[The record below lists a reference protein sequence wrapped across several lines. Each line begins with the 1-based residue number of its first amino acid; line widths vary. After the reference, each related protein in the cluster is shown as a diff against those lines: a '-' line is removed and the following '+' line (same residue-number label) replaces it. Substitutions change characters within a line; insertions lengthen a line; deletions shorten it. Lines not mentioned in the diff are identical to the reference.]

1 MSRHKVSE
9 HIAKNAAERAK
20 RLRPDGIGQYLNLS
34 GEFAHMNADP
44 FTDRIEREPYRDHV
58 TVAVIGGGFAGL
70 MAGAR
75 LKESG
80 VCDVRIVDTGGDFGG
95 TWYWNRYPGVQCDVA
110 SMVYLPLLEE
120 TGYVPTEW
128 YVHGP
133 EILEH
138 CQRIGKH
145 YELYE
150 NALFHTRA
158 TGLDWDESAQLWT
171 VRTDRGDEFTAQ
183 FVIMGLGHL
192 SVPKLPGI
200 PGIETFAG
208 PAFHTSRWDYAYTGD
223 PVGGP
228 LGNLR
233 DKRVAIIGTGASAVQ
248 CIPHLATACQELFVF
263 QRTPSVIEVRNNRP
277 IDPEWFA
284 QIANPGWQQRWL
296 DNYAATMTSAEPPA
310 EDLVNDSWTAM
321 AKMWR
326 DAGEVSKSDLDQ
338 ADLEET
344 AKDPRAAELL
354 QPWFFAD
361 MAKMGRIHARVEES
375 VKDRRTAELLKP
387 RYYLACKRLTFHDE
401 YLGAFNEPTV
411 RLVDTDGKG
420 VERITPRGVVVDGTE
435 YEVDCIVYASGFE
448 VGTAPTRRA
457 GFDPVG
463 RDGRRLSEHWTNG
476 MRTMHGLHVHGFPNA
491 FHVQSI
497 TGGTRFSN
505 LSHNLS
511 EAAKTVAA
519 VIAHAVTTGVA
530 VVELTQQAEDS
541 WMSNVGINPDW
552 RTFLGADCTPGYS
565 NNEGTDLGPHSLW
578 DAHEFPDGLGFF
590 QHLQEWRGS
599 GEFDGLEFHR
609 SDS

>member
-20 RLRPDGIGQYLNLS
+20 RLRPDGIDQYLTLS
-34 GEFAHMNADP
+34 GGFAHMNEDP

-70 MAGAR
+70 MTGAH
-75 LKESG
+75 LKEAG
-80 VCDVRIVDTGGDFGG
+80 VADVRIVDTGGDFGG
-95 TWYWNRYPGVQCDVA
+95 TWYWNRYPGAQCDIA
-110 SMVYLPLLEE
+110 SMIYLPLLEE

-138 CQRIGKH
+138 CQRIGKQ
-145 YELYE
+145 YGLYE
-150 NALFHTRA
+150 DALFHTRV
-158 TGLDWDESAQLWT
+158 TGLEWDESARLWT

-183 FVIMGLGHL
+183 FVSLGLGHL

-208 PAFHTSRWDYAYTGD
+208 QAFHASRWDYAYTGD

-233 DKRVAIIGTGASAVQ
+233 DKRVAIIGTGATAVQ
-248 CIPHLATACQELFVF
+248 CIPHLATACQELLVF

-284 QIANPGWQQRWL
+284 RTATPGWQQRWL
-296 DNYAATMTSAEPPA
+296 DNYAANMTSAEPPA
-310 EDLVNDSWTAM
+310 EDLINDGWTAM
-321 AKMWR
+321 ARMWR
-326 DAGEVSKSDLDQ
+326 DAEEGSQPDSDTSEEIGGEYY
-338 ADLEET
+338 
-344 AKDPRAAELL
+344 
-354 QPWFFAD
+354 AD
-361 MAKMGRIHARVEES
+361 MEKMGRLHARVDET
-375 VKDRRTAELLKP
+375 VKDSATAELLKP
-387 RYYLACKRLTFHDE
+387 WYHIPCKRMTFHDE
-401 YLGAFNEPTV
+401 YLDAYNVPAV

-435 YEVDCIVYASGFE
+435 YEVDCIIYASGFE

-463 RDGRRLSEHWTNG
+463 RDGRRLSEYWTDG

-491 FHVQSI
+491 FLVQPL

-511 EAAKTVAA
+511 EAARTVAA
-519 VIAHAVTTGVA
+519 VVAHAVTTGA
-530 VVELTQQAEDS
+530 EVVEVTRQAEDD
-541 WMSNVGINPDW
+541 WMSNVGIDPEW
-552 RTFLGADCTPGYS
+552 RTFLATECTPGYS
-565 NNEGTDLGPHSLW
+565 NNEGMDLGPHSLW
-578 DAHEFPDGLGFF
+578 DEYEFPDGLGFF
-590 QHLQEWRGS
+590 RHLQEWRS
-599 GEFDGLEFHR
+599 SRDFDGLEFNR
-609 SDS
+609 PTG

>member
-34 GEFAHMNADP
+34 GEFAHMNEDP

-80 VCDVRIVDTGGDFGG
+80 VFDVRIVDTGGDFGG

-110 SMVYLPLLEE
+110 SMIYLPLLEE
-120 TGYVPTEW
+120 TGHVPTEW

-284 QIANPGWQQRWL
+284 QMAAPGWQQRWL
-296 DNYAATMTSAEPPA
+296 DNYAAIMTSAEPPD
-310 EDLVNDSWTAM
+310 EDLINDSWTAM

-361 MAKMGRIHARVEES
+361 MAKMGRIHTRVEET
-375 VKDRRTAELLKP
+375 VKDPRTAELLKP

-590 QHLQEWRGS
+590 QHLQEWRNS
-599 GEFDGLEFHR
+599 GEYDGLEFHR

>member
-1 MSRHKVSE
+1 MSRQNVSE
-9 HIAKNAAERAK
+9 HIAKVAAERAK
-20 RLRPDGIGQYLNLS
+20 RLRPDGIDQYLPLS
-34 GEFAHMNADP
+34 GGFAHMNEDP

-70 MAGAR
+70 MTGAH
-75 LKESG
+75 LKEAG
-80 VCDVRIVDTGGDFGG
+80 VSDVRIVDTGGDFGG
-95 TWYWNRYPGVQCDVA
+95 TWYWNRYPGAQCDIA
-110 SMVYLPLLEE
+110 SMIYLPLLEE

-128 YVHGP
+128 YVRGP

-145 YELYE
+145 YGLYE
-150 NALFHTRA
+150 NALFHTRV
-158 TGLDWDESAQLWT
+158 TGLDWDESTRLWT

-183 FVIMGLGHL
+183 FVSLGLGHL

-208 PAFHTSRWDYAYTGD
+208 HTFHASRWDYAYTGD

-233 DKRVAIIGTGASAVQ
+233 DKRVAIIGTGATAVQ
-248 CIPHLATACQELFVF
+248 CVPHLATACRELFVF

-284 QIANPGWQQRWL
+284 QMATPGWQQRWL
-296 DNYAATMTSAEPPA
+296 DNYAANMTAAEQPA
-310 EDLVNDSWTAM
+310 EDLINDGWTAM

-326 DAGEVSKSDLDQ
+326 NAGEGSRPDSDTPEEIGGEYY
-338 ADLEET
+338 ADIE
-344 AKDPRAAELL
+344 
-354 QPWFFAD
+354 
-361 MAKMGRIHARVEES
+361 KMGRLHARVEET
-375 VKDRRTAELLKP
+375 VKDARTAELLKP
-387 RYYLACKRLTFHDE
+387 WYFLPCKRMTFHDE
-401 YLGAFNEPTV
+401 YLDAYNEPTV

-435 YEVDCIVYASGFE
+435 YEVDCVIYASGFE

-463 RDGRRLSEHWTNG
+463 RDGRRLSEHWTDG

-491 FHVQSI
+491 FLVQSL

-511 EAAKTVAA
+511 EAARTVAT
-519 VIAHAVTTGVA
+519 VIAHAVTTGA
-530 VVELTQQAEDS
+530 DVVELTRQAEDA
-541 WMSNVGINPDW
+541 WMSNVGVDPEW
-552 RTFLGADCTPGYS
+552 RTFLGTECTPGYS
-565 NNEGTDLGPHSLW
+565 NNEGMDLGPHSLW
-578 DAHEFPDGLGFF
+578 DEHEFPDGLGFF
-590 QHLQEWRGS
+590 RHLQEWRGS
-599 GEFDGLEFHR
+599 GAFDGLEFHR
-609 SDS
+609 SDR